1 MIFLTNLILENYS
14 FFKICCGP
22 WGLSKNNV
30 VSLIVPSKGLWNKA
44 WFIRI
49 LSKEQTATV
58 YSVQWNYNSLY
69 GKTLF
74 FYFEYPICSLRTAA
88 VDSCQSLESLFK
100 TPKKEFVISYLYIK
114 FSNFHL
120 EYPIFLCTS
129 LLLMQRSSLR
139 LSSYIFVGNKISTP
153 STNLSSYLKK
163 PLQKN
168 K

>member
-1 MIFLTNLILENYS
+1 MGVDFWIITVHTSNICWVFSEGREGMIFLTNLILENYS

-88 VDSCQSLESLFK
+88 DDSCQSLESLFK
-100 TPKKEFVISYLYIK
+100 TPKK
-114 FSNFHL
+114 
-120 EYPIFLCTS
+120 
-129 LLLMQRSSLR
+129 
-139 LSSYIFVGNKISTP
+139 
-153 STNLSSYLKK
+153 
-163 PLQKN
+163 
-168 K
+168 

>member
-1 MIFLTNLILENYS
+1 MIIILFME
-14 FFKICCGP
+14 KH
-22 WGLSKNNV
+22 
-30 VSLIVPSKGLWNKA
+30 
-44 WFIRI
+44 
-49 LSKEQTATV
+49 
-58 YSVQWNYNSLY
+58 
-69 GKTLF
+69 

-88 VDSCQSLESLFK
+88 VDRCQSLESLFK
-100 TPKKEFVISYLYIK
+100 TPKKEYVISYLYIK

-163 PLQKN
+163 SGQKN
-168 K
+168 RFLRDKIEIFRLDIFAIFHPLPSVSYIL

>member
-1 MIFLTNLILENYS
+1 MIIIF
-14 FFKICCGP
+14 C
-22 WGLSKNNV
+22 
-30 VSLIVPSKGLWNKA
+30 
-44 WFIRI
+44 
-49 LSKEQTATV
+49 
-58 YSVQWNYNSLY
+58 
-69 GKTLF
+69 GKTFF

-88 VDSCQSLESLFK
+88 VDRCQSLESLFK
-100 TPKKEFVISYLYIK
+100 TPKKEYVISYLYIK

-163 PLQKN
+163 SGQK
-168 K
+168 KQQIFMREKKRSSDRIFSSFFTLFLV